1 MSGQQQ
7 SFIPDRAAFERDGLV
22 VVRDLFT
29 AAEMQLLSE
38 QAATGNIGDSFMQK
52 QDRSGNPVNLAMWN
66 QVGEDIFGRVA
77 RNERLVDAA
86 EHLLGETVY
95 LYSAKMTMKDA
106 RQGGAWEW
114 HQDYG
119 YWYHYGCLRPAMLS
133 AYLAVDR
140 ATRENG
146 CLQVLRGSHLMGRI
160 DHLRDGE
167 QNQADPER
175 VEVALQAYE
184 RVWVELACGDAV
196 FFHCNL
202 LHYSDAN
209 LSDAR
214 RWGFICSYNAVSN
227 RPFKRVREYGNFT
240 PLVKVPADAVLAR
253 PGSSDD
259 HRS

>member
-1 MSGQQQ
+1 MTHQ
-7 SFIPDRAAFERDGLV
+7 SQAFMPDRVAFERDGFV
-22 VVRDLFT
+22 VARGLFT
-29 AAEMQLLSE
+29 PAEMKLMSQEAS
-38 QAATGNIGDSFMQK
+38 AGNTGDSFMQK

-66 QVGEDIFGRVA
+66 QVGEDIFGLVA

-86 EHLLGETVY
+86 EHLIGDAVY

-119 YWYHYGCLRPAMLS
+119 YWYHYGCMRPTMLS

-146 CLQVLRGSHLMGRI
+146 CLQVLRGSHHIGRI

-175 VEVALQAYE
+175 VEVALQSHE
-184 RVWVELACGDAV
+184 RVWVELGCGDAV

-240 PLVKVPADAVLAR
+240 PLVKVPADTIL
-253 PGSSDD
+253 S
-259 HRS
+259 RSG